1 MFQAMKKEG
10 YVTAPLDRFLFEQAN
25 KPNDRAVNVN
35 APSQAGKCNRANY
48 YMRMQYENDGSIDPR
63 TQRIFDNGTYNIII
77 DSILHAIC
85 ERHINK
91 KPYDDTIAT
100 YLKTQF
106 LACGYDCN
114 ITFAKGETIRYDI
127 CL

>member
-1 MFQAMKKEG
+1 MLKSFSYNQVRTVVIKWSDNTIVKLK
-10 YVTAPLDRFLFEQAN
+10 TA
-25 KPNDRAVNVN
+25 
-35 APSQAGKCNRANY
+35 AP
-48 YMRMQYENDGSIDPR
+48 
-63 TQRIFDNGTYNIII
+63 NIII
-77 DSILHAIC
+77 DSILHTIC

-114 ITFAKGETIRYDI
+114 ITSAKGETIRYDI